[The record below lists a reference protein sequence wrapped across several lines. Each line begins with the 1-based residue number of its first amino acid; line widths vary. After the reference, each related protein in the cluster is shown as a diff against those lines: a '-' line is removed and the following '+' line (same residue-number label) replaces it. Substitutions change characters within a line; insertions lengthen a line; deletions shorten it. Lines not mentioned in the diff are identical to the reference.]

1 MTVPVGQQE
10 PCLIYSACDF
20 CTVAGDSTCRAAA
33 ASLASDFPT
42 RNVTRR
48 YGAKV
53 EYRCG
58 LGKEF
63 QGASY
68 GQTDATVTMECGWDG
83 RWSPTSQLSQCTWV
97 ACIEPPI
104 PENSTNLIRNYEG
117 GSVVDFGAK
126 VNCNQ
131 SIIY

>member
-1 MTVPVGQQE
+1 MMGTADVMGLVGGE
-10 PCLIYSACDF
+10 
-20 CTVAGDSTCRAAA
+20 AAKKE
-33 ASLASDFPT
+33 ASMGA
-42 RNVTRR
+42 REAVG

-63 QGASY
+63 KGASY
-68 GQTDATVTMECGWDG
+68 GQTDPAVTMECGWDG
-83 RWSPTSQLSQCTWV
+83 QWSPTSQLSQCTWV

-117 GSVVDFGAK
+117 GSVVDFGATGRYS
-126 VNCNQ
+126 VL
-131 SIIY
+131 S

>member
-1 MTVPVGQQE
+1 
-10 PCLIYSACDF
+10 
-20 CTVAGDSTCRAAA
+20 
-33 ASLASDFPT
+33 
-42 RNVTRR
+42 
-48 YGAKV
+48 
-53 EYRCG
+53 
-58 LGKEF
+58 
-63 QGASY
+63 
-68 GQTDATVTMECGWDG
+68 MECGWDG
-83 RWSPTSQLSQCTWV
+83 QWSPTSQLSQCTWV